1 MYLLMQPFF
10 ESLNALDQSCFIWV
24 NQKATHPFLDA
35 IMPLMR
41 ESTFWIPL
49 YLFLIIFVF
58 VNFGKKGWIWLL
70 FAALTV
76 LLTDQISSGLIKN
89 FVQRPRPCFDPNFY
103 SQVRMLLDHCSGG
116 YSFTSSHAT
125 NHYGIAT
132 FLFATLGSYFGN
144 WKYVLFVWA
153 SIICFAQVYVG
164 VHYPLDVIMGA
175 LLGYII
181 GSVVYK
187 AYQKFDH
194 LQVIHES

>member
-1 MYLLMQPFF
+1 MQPFF
-10 ESLNALDQSCFIWV
+10 ESLTALDQSCFVWF
-24 NQKATHPFLDA
+24 NQKATNPFFDA
-35 IMPLMR
+35 VMPLMR

-58 VNFGKKGWIWLL
+58 VNFGKKGWVWLL

-76 LLTDQISSGLIKN
+76 LLTDQISSGLIKKW
-89 FVQRPRPCFDPNFY
+89 VQRPRPCFDPNFY

-125 NHYGIAT
+125 NHFGIAT
-132 FLFATLGSYFGN
+132 FLFTTLGSYFGN
-144 WKYVLFVWA
+144 WKYLLFIWA
-153 SIICFAQVYVG
+153 SLICYAQVYVG

-181 GSVVYK
+181 GTIVSK
-187 AYQKFDH
+187 AYQKIDH
-194 LQVIHES
+194 LYPAHES

>member
-1 MYLLMQPFF
+1 MQPFF
-10 ESLNALDQSCFIWV
+10 ESLTALDQSCFVWF
-24 NQKATHPFLDA
+24 NQKATNPFFDA
-35 IMPLMR
+35 VMPLMR

-58 VNFGKKGWIWLL
+58 VNFGKKGWVWLL

-76 LLTDQISSGLIKN
+76 LLTDQISSGLIKKW
-89 FVQRPRPCFDPNFY
+89 VQRPRPCFDPNFY

-125 NHYGIAT
+125 NHFGIAT
-132 FLFATLGSYFGN
+132 FLFTTLGSYFGN
-144 WKYVLFVWA
+144 WKYLLFIWA
-153 SIICFAQVYVG
+153 SLICYAQVYVG

-181 GSVVYK
+181 GTIVSN
-187 AYQKFDH
+187 AYQKIDH
-194 LQVIHES
+194 LYPAHES